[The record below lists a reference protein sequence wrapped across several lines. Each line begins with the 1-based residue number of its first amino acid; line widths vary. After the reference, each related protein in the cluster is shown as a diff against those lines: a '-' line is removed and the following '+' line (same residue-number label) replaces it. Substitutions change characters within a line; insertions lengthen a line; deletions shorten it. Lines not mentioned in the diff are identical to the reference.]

1 MTYNNKNN
9 NKPNTIYLKRKTS
22 EGVFLRKKL
31 NIGPD
36 KRTSIKYQPMGE
48 IYTKEE
54 KKEYVAYFINEYKHR
69 TYLRKECEKIT
80 IDLDNYFKKH

>member
-1 MTYNNKNN
+1 MAHN
-9 NKPNTIYLKRKTS
+9 NKPNTVYLKRKTS

-31 NIGPD
+31 KVGPS
-36 KRTSIKYQPMGE
+36 KRTTIKYHPIGE

-54 KKEYVAYFINEYKHR
+54 KKEYIKYFISEYKHR
-69 TYLRKECEKIT
+69 LYLRKELEKNT

>member
-1 MTYNNKNN
+1 
-9 NKPNTIYLKRKTS
+9 
-22 EGVFLRKKL
+22 
-31 NIGPD
+31 
-36 KRTSIKYQPMGE
+36 MGE